1 MPPLRSRTVTHGRN
15 MAGAR
20 ALLRATGV
28 AREDIGKPIIAVAN
42 SFTEFVPGHVHL
54 REVGQVVAAAVREAG
69 AIPREFNTIAVD
81 DGIAMGHGGMLYSL
95 PSREL
100 IADSVEY
107 MVNAHCA
114 DAMICISNCDKI
126 TPGMLIATMRLN
138 IPTVFVSGG
147 PMEAGSP
154 AGLASSSA
162 VGSASSSVSGSASG
176 SVRKLDLIDSMVAS
190 ADPSVSDEQLLAMEE
205 SACPTCGSC
214 SGMFTANSMNC
225 LTEAIG
231 LALPGNGSTLATHSA
246 RRGLF
251 ERAGA
256 LIADITRQYYVDG
269 DASVLPRAVA
279 SRDAFENAMALD
291 VAMGG
296 STNTILHLLAAAH
309 EAGVDFGLKEIDELS
324 RRVPCLCKV
333 APSSSYHL
341 EDVHRAGGIPAILG
355 ELDRAGLLNRDV
367 RTVHSASLRE
377 FLDAWDLGSTAVGP
391 EAVELYHAAPGGV
404 RTIRPYSQSSRWETL
419 DLDRVGG
426 CIRDVPHAYSTDGGL
441 AVLYGNLA
449 PDGAIVKTAGVPE
462 ELFTF
467 SGPAVVFESQ
477 EDAVAGILG
486 GAVSAGDV
494 VVIRYEGPRGGPG
507 MQEMLYPTSFLKGKG
522 LGRACALITDGRF
535 SGGTSGLS
543 ICHVAPEAAG
553 GGVIALVENGD
564 TVVIDIPRRE
574 LRLDVPASE
583 LSARRERV
591 LSSLGSFRPFDRQR
605 PVSAALQVYAS
616 MATSAATGAARDI
629 SLIAHQ

>member
-54 REVGQVVAAAVREAG
+54 REVGQVVADAVRAAG

-147 PMEAGSP
+147 PMEAGAP
-154 AGLASSSA
+154 AGLAP
-162 VGSASSSVSGSASG
+162 G
-176 SVRKLDLIDSMVAS
+176 RKLDLIDSMVAS

-251 ERAGA
+251 ERAGR
-256 LIADITRQYYVDG
+256 LIAEITRQYYADG
-269 DASVLPRAVA
+269 DSSVLPRSIA

-309 EAGVDFGLKEIDELS
+309 EADVDFGLKEIDELS

-341 EDVHRAGGIPAILG
+341 EDVHRAGGIPSILG
-355 ELDRAGLLNRDV
+355 ELDRAGLLNRGV
-367 RTVHSASLRE
+367 RTVHSSSLDE
-377 FLDAWDLGSTAVGP
+377 FLGAWDLGSASVSD
-391 EAVELYHAAPGGV
+391 EAVELYHGAPGGV
-404 RTIRPYSQSSRWETL
+404 RTTRPYSQSARWDTL
-419 DLDRVGG
+419 DQDRVNG
-426 CIRDVPHAYSTDGGL
+426 CIRDAAHAYTADGGL
-441 AVLYGNLA
+441 AVLHGNLA
-449 PDGAIVKTAGVPE
+449 SDGAIVKTAGVPE
-462 ELFTF
+462 ELWQF

-494 VVIRYEGPRGGPG
+494 VIIRYEGPRGGPG

-543 ICHVAPEAAG
+543 VCHVAPEAAG
-553 GGVIALVENGD
+553 GGPIALAENGD

-574 LRLDVPASE
+574 LRLDVPDDELAS
-583 LSARRERV
+583 RRERM
-591 LSSLGSFRPFDRQR
+591 LASLGSYRPVDRQR
-605 PVSAALQVYAS
+605 PVSAALQVYAA
-616 MATSAATGAARDI
+616 MATSASTGAARDI
-629 SLIAHQ
+629 SLIAQPDK